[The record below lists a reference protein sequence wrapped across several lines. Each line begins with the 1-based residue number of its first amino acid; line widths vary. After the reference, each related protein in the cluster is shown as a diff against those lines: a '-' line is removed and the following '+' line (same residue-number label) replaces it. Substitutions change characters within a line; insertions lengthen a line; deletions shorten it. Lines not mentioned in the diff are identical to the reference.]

1 MKILLLIISIVL
13 PVSLLSCNNIVNYF
27 VPDSSPKE
35 FTTGIKGQVLIGPVS
50 PIERNG
56 IINKTP
62 FEAALKFVDSD
73 ENVVEKIRTD
83 ENGKFKL
90 ELKPGAYTIIP
101 EPIINTGFYPLGKNK
116 NITVKSGE
124 IVFVEVDFDSGIR

>member
-35 FTTGIKGQVLIGPVS
+35 FTTGIKGQVFIGPVS
-50 PIERNG
+50 P
-56 IINKTP
+56 
-62 FEAALKFVDSD
+62 VDSD
-73 ENVVEKIRTD
+73 ENVVETIRTD